1 MTAFLGLASFLF
13 FKAGR
18 ATDLAEDFFD
28 CLAIRF
34 WTGLKGLALVE
45 PFFAA
50 FFGAAFLATFFGAAF
65 FGAAFFA
72 GFLDTAFFGAA
83 LAGAAF
89 FTGFLATFFGA
100 AFFAAGFF
108 AAGFFGAAFFTG
120 FFAAGLAFF
129 AAAFLA
135 AVAFGFVFALLGII
149 LPLRVIQVHPEFFF
163 KNFCFFKQLSN
174 IKLTKFIDN
183 ANICGKIF
191 LFFFSSITINLLL
204 PVISYL

>member
-50 FFGAAFLATFFGAAF
+50 FFGAAFFATFFGAAF

-72 GFLDTAFFGAA
+72 AF
-83 LAGAAF
+83 
-89 FTGFLATFFGA
+89 
-100 AFFAAGFF
+100 
-108 AAGFFGAAFFTG
+108 
-120 FFAAGLAFF
+120 
-129 AAAFLA
+129 
-135 AVAFGFVFALLGII
+135 
-149 LPLRVIQVHPEFFF
+149 
-163 KNFCFFKQLSN
+163 
-174 IKLTKFIDN
+174 
-183 ANICGKIF
+183 
-191 LFFFSSITINLLL
+191 LL
-204 PVISYL
+204 PVFSELLFSPAFLLPVWPSLLLLFWQL

>member
-18 ATDLAEDFFD
+18 STDLAEDFFD

-83 LAGAAF
+83 F
-89 FTGFLATFFGA
+89 S
-100 AFFAAGFF
+100 
-108 AAGFFGAAFFTG
+108 TG